1 MMGGDGE
8 GPWRGNTLIWLGAA
22 VAALVLAATA
32 DLIYRATVDIPLRV
46 AEEQSEAALA
56 ILERQATFIKRLPE
70 ADRVR
75 LAQVSLAAEAADRDL
90 RALAM
95 IDAKDRIVAASR
107 PDWRGLSAVGPLP
120 GYGTFRTALAQSR
133 GETILRI
140 DPEGVVLRAARPL
153 RGPGQSIAAPAALYL
168 ELDLGRAE
176 WAAWAERLSLSGWIR
191 PLLPAAFAVAL
202 TALLA
207 HLLFVLPLRR
217 LTALIGGLARAR
229 AEDDDRPPQ
238 EPPERI
244 GYGLDGLAD
253 ELGRLCRRMSDTD
266 ADLHANRGRWQ
277 YALEGGGDGLWDW
290 DMAGDRIYY
299 SPRWKALLGCAED
312 EIGDSLSEWFSRV
325 HPDDLA
331 LCRASME
338 HHRAGEIP
346 DFLCEHRMRL
356 KDGGWSWFQDRGRVL
371 KRAEDGR
378 PLRMI
383 GTLSRI
389 DERKAVEH
397 ALAYLVTL
405 DTVLAETSRSLL
417 AAQPEAVEQVVD
429 RVLGALAR
437 RMGVERANIFVLAPD
452 GSQLRS
458 THEWYAADVRS
469 ERPQDPALPIDRLPR
484 LMETL
489 RHGEDVR
496 IDDLAAL
503 PEAWQQDR
511 SVLEPRGVR
520 ALAAVP
526 LRAGERLGGFVS
538 VQMDTRPRDWREHDL
553 RALRLL
559 TYMLGAAFERRKFEL
574 ELLESRQRVEEVR
587 LYDTLTGL
595 PNRRLLAE
603 RMREAMAG
611 ALESGTQLAVC
622 YLDLDGF
629 KPINDT
635 YGHEVGDRVL
645 VAAAGRLR
653 GQVPESDT
661 VARLGGDE
669 FVLLMGGFDSLIECA
684 NLLDRLIALL
694 ARPYTVDGMELRVTA
709 SAGVT
714 LYPRDAHDADTLL
727 RHADHAMYQAK
738 QRGRNRCRFFD
749 TLRDRRALVRRSQ
762 LERIGDAI
770 EGDELLL
777 YYQPKVDMRLGLPV
791 GAEALVRW
799 QHPEQGLLAP
809 GSFIPLME
817 GSDLQQRLD
826 WWVLDR
832 AMDQLE
838 TWQAR
843 GLTLDLS
850 VNISARSV
858 QHEGFVEELDAR
870 LKRHLELAPGVLS
883 LEILESEALVDLDTV
898 ARVIERCQGLGVRFA
913 LDDFG
918 TGYSSLTYFRRLP
931 AQVLKIDRT
940 FVRDM
945 LRSSDDRNIVEGVI
959 GLAHAFQREVI
970 AEGVESA
977 AHGLMLLRMGCERAQ
992 GYGVAEPMPAAE
1004 LPDWFRDWVSPELW
1018 SVASDLDW
1026 SEETLDLLAMESV
1039 HRNWVSRLVRASLK
1053 GGAARPPEL
1062 DKEQSGFGRWLYGE
1076 GRRHFGH
1083 LSELEALLPLHESV
1097 HARARAL
1104 AQAAARG
1111 LSTQDEVAG
1120 LLTTRD
1126 LLMTGLQRLQV
1137 RVLVQGR

>member
-1 MMGGDGE
+1 M
-8 GPWRGNTLIWLGAA
+8 
-22 VAALVLAATA
+22 
-32 DLIYRATVDIPLRV
+32 
-46 AEEQSEAALA
+46 
-56 ILERQATFIKRLPE
+56 
-70 ADRVR
+70 
-75 LAQVSLAAEAADRDL
+75 
-90 RALAM
+90 
-95 IDAKDRIVAASR
+95 
-107 PDWRGLSAVGPLP
+107 
-120 GYGTFRTALAQSR
+120 
-133 GETILRI
+133 
-140 DPEGVVLRAARPL
+140 
-153 RGPGQSIAAPAALYL
+153 
-168 ELDLGRAE
+168 
-176 WAAWAERLSLSGWIR
+176 
-191 PLLPAAFAVAL
+191 
-202 TALLA
+202 
-207 HLLFVLPLRR
+207 
-217 LTALIGGLARAR
+217 
-229 AEDDDRPPQ
+229 
-238 EPPERI
+238 
-244 GYGLDGLAD
+244 
-253 ELGRLCRRMSDTD
+253 
-266 ADLHANRGRWQ
+266 
-277 YALEGGGDGLWDW
+277 
-290 DMAGDRIYY
+290 
-299 SPRWKALLGCAED
+299 
-312 EIGDSLSEWFSRV
+312 
-325 HPDDLA
+325 
-331 LCRASME
+331 
-338 HHRAGEIP
+338 
-346 DFLCEHRMRL
+346 
-356 KDGGWSWFQDRGRVL
+356 
-371 KRAEDGR
+371 
-378 PLRMI
+378 
-383 GTLSRI
+383 
-389 DERKAVEH
+389 
-397 ALAYLVTL
+397 
-405 DTVLAETSRSLL
+405 
-417 AAQPEAVEQVVD
+417 
-429 RVLGALAR
+429 
-437 RMGVERANIFVLAPD
+437 
-452 GSQLRS
+452 
-458 THEWYAADVRS
+458 
-469 ERPQDPALPIDRLPR
+469 
-484 LMETL
+484 
-489 RHGEDVR
+489 
-496 IDDLAAL
+496 
-503 PEAWQQDR
+503 
-511 SVLEPRGVR
+511 
-520 ALAAVP
+520 
-526 LRAGERLGGFVS
+526 
-538 VQMDTRPRDWREHDL
+538 
-553 RALRLL
+553 
-559 TYMLGAAFERRKFEL
+559 
-574 ELLESRQRVEEVR
+574 
-587 LYDTLTGL
+587 
-595 PNRRLLAE
+595 
-603 RMREAMAG
+603 
-611 ALESGTQLAVC
+611 
-622 YLDLDGF
+622 
-629 KPINDT
+629 
-635 YGHEVGDRVL
+635 
-645 VAAAGRLR
+645 
-653 GQVPESDT
+653 
-661 VARLGGDE
+661 
-669 FVLLMGGFDSLIECA
+669 
-684 NLLDRLIALL
+684 
-694 ARPYTVDGMELRVTA
+694 
-709 SAGVT
+709 
-714 LYPRDAHDADTLL
+714 
-727 RHADHAMYQAK
+727 
-738 QRGRNRCRFFD
+738 
-749 TLRDRRALVRRSQ
+749 RRALQ
-762 LERIGDAI
+762 HH
-770 EGDELLL
+770 ELRLFI
-777 YYQPKVDMRLGLPV
+777 QPKLHLLDGTLV